1 MLVKTYVAGP
11 VDANNYLVVDE
22 QVKEAIL
29 IDCSDFVPEIVDYVE
44 ANNIKVKYILLT
56 HGHFDHVLG
65 VNAMKKALGAKVYI
79 DEADKAQV
87 DHTREIMMMF
97 GLPTVG
103 VENPVVDGTL
113 QELEDLTF
121 GEKQIKI
128 LDTSGH
134 TPGCVCYLIDDILFS
149 GDTLFKGSYGRTDL
163 PGGDFKEISYSL
175 KDVLFKLDDNIKVYP
190 GHADMTTIGYEKKFN
205 DIINY

>member
-1 MLVKTYVAGP
+1 M
-11 VDANNYLVVDE
+11 
-22 QVKEAIL
+22 
-29 IDCSDFVPEIVDYVE
+29 
-44 ANNIKVKYILLT
+44 
-56 HGHFDHVLG
+56 
-65 VNAMKKALGAKVYI
+65 
-79 DEADKAQV
+79 
-87 DHTREIMMMF
+87 
-97 GLPTVG
+97 
-103 VENPVVDGTL
+103 

-128 LDTSGH
+128 LNTSGH

>member
-1 MLVKTYVAGP
+1 M
-11 VDANNYLVVDE
+11 
-22 QVKEAIL
+22 

-113 QELEDLTF
+113 QELEALTF

-134 TPGCVCYLIDDILFS
+134 TPGGVCYLIDDILF
-149 GDTLFKGSYGRTDL
+149 L
-163 PGGDFKEISYSL
+163 
-175 KDVLFKLDDNIKVYP
+175 
-190 GHADMTTIGYEKKFN
+190 
-205 DIINY
+205 